1 MRRML
6 WVLFNDCTP
15 ILDRVVINHKTQ
27 FMAPPSRQLCAI
39 YFTPVIINDTAKTG
53 HWTCNKCGW
62 TNLLNHARSCVGPS
76 FESDFE
82 RLHHL
87 SGKNSAITSF
97 VIRVNETERE
107 MYKWIEWV
115 IMKNQPLSIVDDP
128 LTREGMRYRPVT
140 SKLLRQ
146 NILLLCKEMQAISN
160 VSYLTSLHWSL
171 MAGLKELYI
180 TLVCLPRMWQW
191 SIRRKL
197 SRTLCYLWDLS

>member
-1 MRRML
+1 
-6 WVLFNDCTP
+6 
-15 ILDRVVINHKTQ
+15 
-27 FMAPPSRQLCAI
+27 MAPPSRQLCAF

-53 HWTCNKCGW
+53 HWTCNKCGKDKLKSGGW

-160 VSYLTSLHWSL
+160 VSYLTRVNVIAIRTQPTLHKLFMNANPKSSMETIRLVSLSL
-171 MAGLKELYI
+171 LLDRLYPWTQGL
-180 TLVCLPRMWQW
+180 M
-191 SIRRKL
+191 
-197 SRTLCYLWDLS
+197 